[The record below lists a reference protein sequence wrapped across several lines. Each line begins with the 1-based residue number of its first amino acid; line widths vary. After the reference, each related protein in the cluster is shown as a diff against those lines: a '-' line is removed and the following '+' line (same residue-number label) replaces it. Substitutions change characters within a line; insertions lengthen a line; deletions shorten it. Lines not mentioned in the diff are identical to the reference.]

1 MNLYS
6 TCCTAFRPGS
16 TPDARGPLFAN
27 RFTWAHVI
35 EAAAGVPGLD
45 RASLLH
51 AQELAAVDGVG
62 DPATIIEP
70 VSPRRDP

>member
-6 TCCTAFRPGS
+6 TCCTASRPGS
-16 TPDARGPLFAN
+16 TPDGRGPLFAN

-35 EAAAGVPGLD
+35 EAAAGVPGRD
-45 RASLLH
+45 RARLLH

>member
-6 TCCTAFRPGS
+6 TRCAASRPGS
-16 TPDARGPLFAN
+16 TLDTRGPLFAN
-27 RFTWAHVI
+27 RFTGAHVI

-45 RASLLH
+45 RARLLH

-62 DPATIIEP
+62 NPAPIIEP
-70 VSPRRDP
+70 VSQRRDP